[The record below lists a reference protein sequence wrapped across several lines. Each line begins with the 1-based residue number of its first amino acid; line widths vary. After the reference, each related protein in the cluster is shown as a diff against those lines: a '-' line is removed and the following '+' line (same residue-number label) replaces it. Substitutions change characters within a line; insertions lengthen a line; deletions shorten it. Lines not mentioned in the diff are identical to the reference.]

1 MQRHIHRNQ
10 DIDVTLIQSKQVL
23 IHCKDRLLP
32 AVEQNPNH
40 PKIGIG
46 PSVNVDHGRDNEPV

>member
-32 AVEQNPNH
+32 AVEQNPNP

-46 PSVNVDHGRDNEPV
+46 PSVNVDHGRDNQPV